1 MKLVTIQ
8 PIEVLTA
15 LRKTGTFSSSY
26 AETVGIEEDCRNQIS
41 NAFAWYIDQM
51 KARVGAAPDGV
62 YYPIWAWY
70 KNDDSSLYD
79 GTWGEAGKTYA
90 RIEIEVEDERVL
102 LSDFLEWHNPLN
114 NFPCCEGETDE
125 ELDASYDA
133 IVAGGEEAIKESW
146 SKIFDV
152 SKSDCI
158 QATFWELR
166 SEDILSYETF
176 VSKGDSFDAK
186 ELDA

>member
-114 NFPCCEGETDE
+114 NFPYCEGETDE
-125 ELDASYDA
+125 ELEASYDA

-176 VSKGDSFDAK
+176 VSKGGSFDAE